1 MDVEIKSIGGEIQL
15 QTGLKNK
22 LIKELDKINSQ
33 ILINET
39 NKGPIKQNNSIGCSI
54 KWKQ

>member
-1 MDVEIKSIGGEIQL
+1 MNS
-15 QTGLKNK
+15 KNNEYK
-22 LIKELDKINSQ
+22 RELYEAMK
-33 ILINET
+33 LINET